1 MIFRG
6 LNFFFNRD
14 DVITELDKYKGSLRC
29 IHWAEHRGCACIPR
43 LLIYHSSTVQPTVFK
58 TYRQA
63 CVCCW
68 PPTHNQPF
76 SSWSWLGFAGWTK
89 YLQYCRVADE
99 CCWKSRV
106 LESSVAGRSS
116 PRSRRLRSMAATAPE
131 GLRQPKDPLAPLHHL
146 WTFHSSYHQ
155 CHQCIS
161 ASSAHHSTNKNEAS
175 GKELSYNFHLSLL
188 LSFLYLLPLLW
199 YQSWNA
205 LWTSLCLGKVF

>member
-1 MIFRG
+1 MTPL
-6 LNFFFNRD
+6 LNHRTWKLKRI
-14 DVITELDKYKGSLRC
+14 ITLYTLCRAPWMC
-29 IHWAEHRGCACIPR
+29 LYPAFANLPLIH
-43 LLIYHSSTVQPTVFK
+43 SPTHC
-58 TYRQA
+58 RQA

-76 SSWSWLGFAGWTK
+76 SSWPWLGFAGWTK

-146 WTFHSSYHQ
+146 LTSNSSYHQ
-155 CHQCIS
+155 RHQSAS
-161 ASSAHHSTNKNEAS
+161 ASSAYHSTNKNKAS
-175 GKELSYNFHLSLL
+175 GKELSYNFHFSLL
-188 LSFLYLLPLLW
+188 LSFLYLLPFLR
-199 YQSWNA
+199 YQSWNS
-205 LWTSLCLGKVF
+205 LWIFLCLGKVF